1 MCERETERKSVC
13 ARACEREKDCVCV
26 TAVCQL
32 EGYRLE
38 AHVDIL
44 VYLYL
49 LWRQREREK
58 QG

>member
-1 MCERETERKSVC
+1 MCERKTERESAR

-32 EGYRLE
+32 EGYKLE

-44 VYLYL
+44 VYLCL
-49 LWRQREREK
+49 LWRQSERER
-58 QG
+58 QR